1 MPKRGNW
8 GDWAIIDLP
17 PLEIKKAS
25 CYACINYIQ
34 EDGSCS
40 KTPIIPKKDG
50 KNNWRKCKYFKLSPE
65 FMNYSF
71 KQQVINVKGRDFFEE
86 KITVEE
92 IKIDAVQKEN
102 QGIDANIIKEKI
114 LCEDTRKMPHKI
126 QFNVKSA
133 KHFRAMLAK
142 YYCARTFD
150 GAKVRSVL
158 LERGYTE
165 EVAKKGIQLA
175 KETAEKRIKNAVE
188 MVPEK
193 LAEAFVS
200 VNTSEFPI
208 ELAIFFY
215 MNGLDK
221 ATNLNCQPYCDA
233 IRAFALDYLIGT
245 QKHLGDINVD
255 INTKR
260 KMLFLDALST
270 IFTDARII
278 ASSKYQI
285 TEDYII
291 KKINN
296 I

>member
-1 MPKRGNW
+1 MPKQGNW

-86 KITVEE
+86 KIAIEE
-92 IKIDAVQKEN
+92 KKIDVVQKEN
-102 QGIDANIIKEKI
+102 QRIDADIIKEKI
-114 LCEDTRKMPHKI
+114 LCEDTYKI

-150 GAKVRSVL
+150 AAKVKSIL
-158 LERGYTE
+158 LEKGYTE
-165 EVAKKGIQLA
+165 EVAKEDIQQA
-175 KETAEKRIKNAVE
+175 TEIAEKRIKNAVE

-193 LAEAFVS
+193 LSEAFVS

-208 ELAIFFY
+208 ELAMFFY

-221 ATNLNCQPYCDA
+221 ATNLNCKPYCDA

-245 QKHLGDINVD
+245 QKNLGDINVD

-260 KMLFLDALST
+260 KMLFLDALSI
-270 IFTDARII
+270 IFTDASII

-291 KKINN
+291 KKLNN
-296 I
+296 V